1 MILFHLHQPCGDTGS
16 KHAEWWVTG
25 KTQITIMARNMM
37 EQNLSWTWAVKKM
50 YKSELPKGVNTKEA
64 AQHFGAVTESL
75 VAPV

>member
-1 MILFHLHQPCGDTGS
+1 
-16 KHAEWWVTG
+16 
-25 KTQITIMARNMM
+25 MARNMM

-50 YKSELPKGVNTKEA
+50 YKSELPKGVNTEEA